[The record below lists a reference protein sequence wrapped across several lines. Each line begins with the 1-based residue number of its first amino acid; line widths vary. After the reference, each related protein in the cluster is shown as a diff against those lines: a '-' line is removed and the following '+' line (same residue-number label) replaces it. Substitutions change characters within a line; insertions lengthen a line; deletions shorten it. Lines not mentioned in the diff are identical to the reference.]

1 MKKKKKLIRISICFL
16 LVFSVVNP
24 LQVKAEVINDF
35 STSVYSTQTNYTS
48 SNAKFKTI
56 KSRKRHRSS
65 RSNKSKIKLKKRSTS
80 NKKYRNGIT
89 NNHSNRSIKTHSIVS
104 KLILLVIVIFII
116 ITIVIV
122 VFIKRNKRRFY

>member
-1 MKKKKKLIRISICFL
+1 MKKKKKLIRIIICFL
-16 LVFSVVNP
+16 LVISIVNP
-24 LQVKAEVINDF
+24 LQVEAEIINDL

-80 NKKYRNGIT
+80 NRRYRSGIR
-89 NNHSNRSIKTHSIVS
+89 NKHSNRNIKRHSIIS

-116 ITIVIV
+116 IAIVIV
-122 VFIKRNKRRFY
+122 IFIKRNKKRFY

>member
-1 MKKKKKLIRISICFL
+1 MKKKKKLIRIIMCFL
-16 LVFSVVNP
+16 LVISIVNP
-24 LQVKAEVINDF
+24 LQVEAEVIDDF
-35 STSVYSTQTNYTS
+35 STSVYSTQTNYIS

-80 NKKYRNGIT
+80 NKKYRNGII
-89 NNHSNRSIKTHSIVS
+89 NKRGNRSIKRHSIIS

-116 ITIVIV
+116 GAIVIV
-122 VFIKRNKRRFY
+122 ILIKRNKKRFY